1 VELREKRPEPI
12 LELRDHLSANRM
24 TSGSTHP
31 QSARWFVSGDLDG
44 FFGLFFS
51 GFPDLLLVAG
61 LAPLCGLPL
70 ELVSSRILPAVAFS
84 ILIGN
89 LFYAWQAYCLAER
102 TGRTDV
108 TAIPFGVNTP
118 TIFAYVF
125 LIMLPVY
132 LRTHDSQLAWHVGVF
147 ACFLSG
153 IVQTAGA
160 FCTDWLRR
168 HTPRAALLCP
178 LAGIAIAFL
187 CLGFVLRIFQTP
199 ELALLPTVI
208 ILAVYGSRIRLPF
221 RIPGGLL
228 CILAGVILV
237 AVLRALDIYHLPA
250 PPPLAALGIHL
261 PRPVNV
267 FEFLR
272 QGEGW
277 KYLSIILP
285 MSALDTIVSLQILE
299 SVKVAGDD
307 YPTWPSLLVNGM
319 ATLGAAAFGSPFPT
333 TLYFGHMAHKAYGAR
348 VGYSILN
355 GVATLLICITG
366 LISPILH
373 FVPLEVVAI
382 VIVWFGLV
390 MVAQA
395 FQEIPKSHCIA
406 VAFGLL
412 PMLAAWGLQLVDLAL
427 RKAGS
432 SLLQAAPTFG
442 EELAIYGLIALSQGA
457 LLVSMV
463 WAAAIAYMLDRR
475 FLPAAGWLLAGSVLS
490 FFGLIH
496 AYELNSAG
504 IVNKLGIFSAPE
516 FTISYAS
523 GALFLA
529 GCHFYIRRFPSA
541 AQNSESI

>member
-1 VELREKRPEPI
+1 
-12 LELRDHLSANRM
+12 M
-24 TSGSTHP
+24 TSGSTPP
-31 QSARWFVSGDLDG
+31 QSARWFVPGDLDG

-51 GFPDLLLVAG
+51 GFPDLLLIAG

-70 ELVSSRILPAVAFS
+70 ELVSSRIMPAVAFS

-89 LFYAWQAYCLAER
+89 LFYAWQAHRLAER
-102 TGRTDV
+102 TSRTDV

-132 LRTHDSQLAWHVGVF
+132 LRTHDSQLAWHLGVF

-208 ILAVYGSRIRLPF
+208 ILSVYGSRIRLPF
-221 RIPGGLL
+221 RMPGGLL
-228 CILAGVILV
+228 CILAGIILV
-237 AVLRALDIYHLPA
+237 ALLRALHIYHLPA
-250 PPPLAALGIHL
+250 PPPLVALGIHL
-261 PRPVNV
+261 PRPVNL

-272 QGEGW
+272 HGEGW
-277 KYLSIILP
+277 EYLSIILP

-307 YPTWPSLLVNGM
+307 YPTRPSLLVNGL

-412 PMLAAWGLQLVDLAL
+412 PMLASWGLQLVDLAL
-427 RKAGS
+427 RKGGS
-432 SLLQAAPTFG
+432 SLLQAAPKFG

-463 WAAAIAYMLDRR
+463 WAAALAYILDRR
-475 FLPAAGWLLAGSVLS
+475 FLPAAGWLLAGAILS

-496 AYELNSAG
+496 AYDLSSAG
-504 IVNKLGIFSAPE
+504 IVNKLGIFAAPE
-516 FTISYAS
+516 FALSYAAA
-523 GALFLA
+523 ALFLA
-529 GCHFYIRRFPSA
+529 GCHYYIRRFPSA
-541 AQNSESI
+541 AQNSESV

>member
-1 VELREKRPEPI
+1 MASKNR
-12 LELRDHLSANRM
+12 LEVRDRLSATNA
-24 TSGSTHP
+24 TSGSAPP
-31 QSARWFVSGDLDG
+31 QSARWFVPGDLDG

-51 GFPDLLLVAG
+51 GFPDLLLIAG

-70 ELVSSRILPAVAFS
+70 ELVSSRIMPAVAFS
-84 ILIGN
+84 ILSGN
-89 LFYAWQAYCLAER
+89 LFYAWQAHRLAER
-102 TGRTDV
+102 TGRTDL

-132 LRTHDSQLAWHVGVF
+132 QRTHDSQLAWHLGVF

-208 ILAVYGSRIRLPF
+208 ILAVYGSRMRLPF
-221 RIPGGLL
+221 RMPGGLL

-237 AVLRALDIYHLPA
+237 ALLRALHVYHLPA
-250 PPPLAALGIHL
+250 PPPLVALGIHM
-261 PRPVNV
+261 PRPVNL

-277 KYLSIILP
+277 DYLSIILP

-307 YPTWPSLLVNGM
+307 YPTWPSLLVNGL

-373 FVPLEVVAI
+373 FVPLEVVAT

-412 PMLAAWGLQLVDLAL
+412 PMLASWGLQLVDLAL
-427 RKAGS
+427 RKGGS
-432 SLLQAAPTFG
+432 SLLQAAPKFG
-442 EELAIYGLIALSQGA
+442 DELAIYGLTALSQGA

-463 WAAAIAYMLDRR
+463 WAAALAYILDRR
-475 FLPAAGWLLAGSVLS
+475 FLPAAGWLLAGAVLS

-496 AYELNSAG
+496 AYDLNSAG
-504 IVNKLGIFSAPE
+504 IVNKLGIFAAPE
-516 FTISYAS
+516 FAISYAAA
-523 GALFLA
+523 ALLLA